1 MSLDCN
7 EVFKKRCCFIVNEH
21 WPHLKSGNYEAF
33 VVISLALRSHDQ
45 FPGLTLV
52 NATPLPPPPALLW
65 TLFVDTFWEHF
76 FGHFFLD
83 FLVDLFRGHFSLYF
97 LWTLFVGVFVDTF
110 CGRFMWT
117 IFLDTLWELFMDTTG
132 QVLQK
137 SKDNNVFFLLIN
149 WRGGG
154 GRNRKKDTLSLR
166 LTTICHIR

>member
-1 MSLDCN
+1 M
-7 EVFKKRCCFIVNEH
+7 
-21 WPHLKSGNYEAF
+21 
-33 VVISLALRSHDQ
+33 ISLALRSHDQ

-117 IFLDTLWELFMDTTG
+117 LFLDTLWEFLWT
-132 QVLQK
+132 LQGRFYRSLK
-137 SKDNNVFFLLIN
+137 TIMVFFTYKLE
-149 WRGGG
+149 GGG
-154 GRNRKKDTLSLR
+154 GGGDKKKNMLFMG
-166 LTTICHIR
+166 I